1 MRSLL
6 MGGLDFDV
14 CVRDTLDVVLGRAR
28 ASIITMLR
36 VSSSQLT
43 LSDRIAA
50 GHRTAFMLCYPPP
63 LGAPRHSDCRS
74 CP

>member
-14 CVRDTLDVVLGRAR
+14 CVRDTLDVVVLGRAR

-36 VSSSQLT
+36 VSSSPAHPKRPHCIWSSHGVYALLPST
-43 LSDRIAA
+43 SW
-50 GHRTAFMLCYPPP
+50 CSPPF
-63 LGAPRHSDCRS
+63 
-74 CP
+74 